1 MEHSTVL
8 SQLIHKSIGG
18 NEEKA
23 QQSNC
28 NNCLPFQRQR
38 ERNVINPR
46 TLVIKLKAEFKGYIP
61 NVTHGRH
68 GNVLGRSLG

>member
-1 MEHSTVL
+1 MEDSTVL
-8 SQLIHKSIGG
+8 SQSIHKSTGG

-28 NNCLPFQRQR
+28 NNCLPFQGQR

-61 NVTHGRH
+61 NVAHGKH
-68 GNVLGRSLG
+68 GNMLGLSLG